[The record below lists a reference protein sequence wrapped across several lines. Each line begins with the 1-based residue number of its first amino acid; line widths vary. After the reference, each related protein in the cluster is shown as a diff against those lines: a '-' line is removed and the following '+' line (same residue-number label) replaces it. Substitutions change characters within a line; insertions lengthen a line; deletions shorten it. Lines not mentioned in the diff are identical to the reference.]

1 MGHDTTLYGGSP
13 AQSEVARSGGSEVSA
28 RRTSPRDEHK
38 RLTRRRILDGA
49 VAVFA
54 GKSFVEATMEDI
66 ARAARVTR
74 ATVYAYFPG
83 KVEILRALVARVY
96 EVADGVCAALAAQ
109 DEWTRA
115 GVRAWLRDAAAA
127 WREMAPVIRVLAAAG
142 STALGDPGG
151 ARDRSLA
158 AHERYVALLGD
169 PRHWPGTPPAEA
181 RQRALMAVLQVE
193 SFLSIWIA
201 GDWPLE
207 TDDPFD
213 LLTDAICHLLGPAL
227 SDRPG

>member
-1 MGHDTTLYGGSP
+1 MGHDIVLDNGSP
-13 AQSEVARSGGSEVSA
+13 VQSGSVRSA
-28 RRTSPRDEHK
+28 ARTSPRHERK
-38 RLTRRRILDGA
+38 KQTYGRILDGA
-49 VAVFA
+49 VAVFTE
-54 GKSFVEATMEDI
+54 KSFVEATMEDI
-66 ARAARVTR
+66 ARAAKVTR

-96 EVADGVCAALAAQ
+96 EVADGVCAALAARE
-109 DEWTRA
+109 EWTRE
-115 GVRAWLRDAAAA
+115 GVRAWLHDAAAA

-142 STALGDPGG
+142 STAVGDPGG

-158 AHERYVALLGD
+158 AHERYVALLAD
-169 PRHWPGTPPAEA
+169 PRRWPGTPPAEA

-201 GDWPLE
+201 GDWPLA

-227 SDRPG
+227 RERPG